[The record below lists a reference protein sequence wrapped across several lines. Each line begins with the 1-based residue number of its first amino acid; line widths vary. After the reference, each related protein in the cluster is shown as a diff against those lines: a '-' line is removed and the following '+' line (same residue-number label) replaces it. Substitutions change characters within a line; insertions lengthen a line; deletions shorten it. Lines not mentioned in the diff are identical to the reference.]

1 MRETEGKVERGR
13 IIKGDVIEWIVVK
26 GWIDREKVLQDGWQ
40 LGDRLMEGG
49 SYRKDD
55 AQAD

>member
-26 GWIDREKVLQDGWQ
+26 GWIDREKVL
-40 LGDRLMEGG
+40 
-49 SYRKDD
+49 
-55 AQAD
+55 